1 MTHHFNTKQFKYGK
15 QLNTKYLKYETKVE
29 YDLIKY
35 EITFKI
41 QKRLNAK

>member
-1 MTHHFNTKQFKYGK
+1 MTPHFNTKQFKYEK

-35 EITFKI
+35 ETTFKNTKTI
-41 QKRLNAK
+41 KC